1 MNINTINLK
10 VLAYLG
16 DSVYENLVRE
26 HLISKK
32 INNVNDLQK
41 LSLNYVSAKSQAK
54 ILEKLQNIN
63 YFKEDEEKIIKRAR
77 NTKTTSHSKACDI
90 LTYKHA
96 TALEALFGYLKLL
109 EKEDRIK
116 EIFKKIEEINDV
128 SI

>member
-63 YFKEDEEKIIKRAR
+63 YFKEDEEEIIKRAR

>member
-10 VLAYLG
+10 VLAYFG

-63 YFKEDEEKIIKRAR
+63 YFKEDEEEIIKRAR